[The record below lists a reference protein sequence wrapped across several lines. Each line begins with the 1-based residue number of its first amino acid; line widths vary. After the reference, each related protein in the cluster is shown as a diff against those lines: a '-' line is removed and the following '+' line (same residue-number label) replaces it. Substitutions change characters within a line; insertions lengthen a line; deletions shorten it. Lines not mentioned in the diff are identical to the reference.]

1 MCATTTMNSCFEPK
15 QQRTIVSQPSLSA
28 TILPQQPSIA
38 CVGLLYDAATN
49 RTFRIPDVPATS
61 SVSHIK
67 QWYSKNVTACD
78 SRQLQVLHNSKP
90 VEDAI
95 QVWQLAQGQGQF
107 AISVT
112 QAKSPREML
121 SLYVD
126 SALNIPP
133 IPLSI
138 SNESTILYV
147 KQRLFEMLNLPMAY
161 AAQPDTTILHGAST
175 TPLANESTLAECNV
189 ANNARLSLAFSNKAL
204 AGAPQELAAPA
215 PQFQPTPPG
224 FNTQPQYTRIK
235 EIWGDGSKQVLGAS
249 LSPTHSPP
257 QPKPPAAAHSL
268 LPAMLLEDE
277 DEEGM
282 LALQRG
288 MGNSVI
294 PQPLPVE
301 NQNRIPQQ
309 SQLTQRPAE
318 SSHQKL
324 NDASNL
330 INVQKSR
337 GRRSRSPPGSHA
349 SELSRDQ
356 LQHLAQN
363 FRTKMCR
370 NGCSCKF
377 GRNCW
382 FAHNDQEL
390 RKPSDPLPN
399 NLPAVHK
406 LERYCHREA
415 KDRNL

>member
-1 MCATTTMNSCFEPK
+1 MNTCFEP
-15 QQRTIVSQPSLSA
+15 QQRTIVSHTSSA

-38 CVGLLYDAATN
+38 CVGLLYDTATN

-78 SRQLQVLHNSKP
+78 SRQLQVLHNSQS
-90 VEDAI
+90 VEDSI

-161 AAQPDTTILHGAST
+161 AAQPDTTILHGA
-175 TPLANESTLAECNV
+175 TPLRNESTLAECNV
-189 ANNARLSLAFSNKAL
+189 ANNARLSLACSNKAL
-204 AGAPQELAAPA
+204 AGVPQEVAAPT
-215 PQFQPTPPG
+215 PQFQPAPPG
-224 FNTQPQYTRIK
+224 FNAQPQYTRIK
-235 EIWGDGSKQVLGAS
+235 EIWGDSSKQVLGTS

-257 QPKPPAAAHSL
+257 QPKPQAAAHSL

-282 LALQRG
+282 LSLHHVMR
-288 MGNSVI
+288 NSAI
-294 PQPLPVE
+294 PQPLPIE
-301 NQNRIPQQ
+301 NQNYIPQQ
-309 SQLTQRPAE
+309 SQFTQRPAE
-318 SSHQKL
+318 SSHQ
-324 NDASNL
+324 NNTSSNL
-330 INVQKSR
+330 INVQKSSSAR

-349 SELSRDQ
+349 SELSHDQ

-370 NGCSCKF
+370 NGCHCKF

-406 LERYCHREA
+406 LERYSHREANNA